1 MFVSNTPL
9 KQTVHSATNFLIM
22 GWDLLFGASI
32 QQYICLSKYNGSHIF
47 SLEQWSVN
55 LVLQAQPLETSN
67 KQELRRRQIKMK
79 NKWHSAACCD
89 FWALDTLLS
98 SPNLVYVLWVAGNE
112 FLSRPTP
119 PCPLTWW
126 LIYSTDWLVW
136 LKETSC
142 TGSRFQLVSQLV
154 SQSLIS
160 GNQLII
166 IHVNYHVNAN

>member
-67 KQELRRRQIKMK
+67 KQELRRRQIKLK

-112 FLSRPTP
+112 FLSRPALL
-119 PCPLTWW
+119 PLAHW
-126 LIYSTDWLVW
+126 LDDWFIQL
-136 LKETSC
+136 
-142 TGSRFQLVSQLV
+142 TGWSDWKKQVAQDHGS
-154 SQSLIS
+154 
-160 GNQLII
+160 N
-166 IHVNYHVNAN
+166 